1 MYAMALGVSSRTTN
15 STATSTDLDL
25 VHCTDGTVRANNASG
40 DGNGAIHLLDS
51 SRNTIEGNRANR
63 CIRYA
68 GRFWNDTTDSAGIL
82 LKEYSHENCIVGNTM
97 RYRGDG
103 RFIRANNRHSSNGDY
118 AAGNDG
124 SFSPN
129 NAFEDVFSEGN
140 IVEASTVDYS
150 NYSFW
155 LGYYRNTVVWN
166 NRISSNRLDGIAI
179 EHGRNNTIEGNG
191 IVGNRTGIRLWAD
204 GPDHETDPSRDYR
217 VNGNVINDSV
227 EAAVRYSNTEGV
239 LLEDNTFQGNA
250 KDVTEA

>member
-179 EHGRNNTIEGNG
+179 EHGR
-191 IVGNRTGIRLWAD
+191 VGNRTRIRLWA
-204 GPDHETDPSRDYR
+204 GGRDHETARPRD
-217 VNGNVINDSV
+217 
-227 EAAVRYSNTEGV
+227 YSNTEGV
-239 LLEDNTFQGNA
+239 LLEDNSFRGNA
-250 KDVTEA
+250 EDVSEA